1 MVAMQGSLVWA
12 AAAVGA
18 SALAMSF
25 VGATRRHY
33 GGWRLWLGSMVALA
47 VGLLL
52 AAPLRPWALSSVM
65 AELLLLQWPLL
76 ALLGVRRF
84 HARLPLPGGTR
95 IDFLMALATGGVVL
109 IGAAWSL
116 DSGPDAL
123 GPATASLAAHL
134 YAASL
139 LFCGGSGRDG
149 ATLRVWGLVLL
160 ASCLVPVG
168 WALLVGDGGMPA
180 LTVRAHAAAL
190 AALLCAHIA
199 MLMMGDRTERQL
211 RDSRRRLRWLA
222 NIDALTHV
230 PNRRHFNELATRA
243 LAADVPGSAALVLF
257 DVDHFKQ
264 VNDHLGH
271 AAGDRALRLV
281 ARCVQE
287 VLRSSDVPGRHG
299 GDEFVLLLRRA
310 NTAEAMA
317 VADRIVTSVQAQA
330 RQAELPTLSLSFG
343 IVHLHRHETLDDA
356 MRRADQALY
365 EAKRQGRSCAVAASG
380 REGKPV
386 FSDSQRVG
394 LRAA

>member
-1 MVAMQGSLVWA
+1 MVAMQGSLVLA

-33 GGWRLWLGSMVALA
+33 GGWRHWLASMWALA

-52 AAPLRPWALSSVM
+52 AAPLRPWAVTSVM

-76 ALLGVRRF
+76 ALVGVRRF
-84 HARLPLPGGTR
+84 HARLPLPGGAR
-95 IDFLMALATGGVVL
+95 VDLLMALATGGVVL
-109 IGAAWSL
+109 ISAAWSL

-123 GPATASLAAHL
+123 GPAAASLAAHL
-134 YAASL
+134 YVAAL

-149 ATLRVWGLVLL
+149 ATLRAWGLVLL
-160 ASCLVPVG
+160 ASCLAPVG
-168 WALLVGDGGMPA
+168 WALLGGDGGVPT
-180 LTVRAHAAAL
+180 LSVRAHAAAL

-199 MLMMGDRTERQL
+199 MLLVGDRTERQL

-230 PNRRHFNELATRA
+230 PNRRHFSELATRA
-243 LAADVPGSAALVLF
+243 LAADVAGSAALVLF

-281 ARCVQE
+281 ARCVQD

-299 GDEFVLLLRRA
+299 GDEFVLLLRHA

-317 VADRIVTSVQAQA
+317 VADRIVARVQAHA

-365 EAKRQGRSCAVAASG
+365 EAKRQGRSRAVAASG
-380 REGKPV
+380 REGHPV
-386 FSDSQRVG
+386 FTDSQRVG
-394 LRAA
+394 LHAV